1 MKASTPLRVLGFP
14 VRVRAGF
21 GIFMLLIIAL
31 NGIELGLW
39 LAGSIAVFT
48 LLHELGHAVAAR
60 RSGSEAS
67 ISLDFMAGYASFV
80 PTRPLSRRERAA
92 ISAAGP
98 LTQIILGI
106 AVLVA
111 VGVNPFDHDQFAA
124 SYATLAIWWA
134 GPVIGIFN
142 LIPVLPLDGGNIV
155 AEAIDYFVPGR
166 GRSLMGA
173 ISIPITAGAFALML
187 WDPNL
192 RPMAAFAGLLLFL
205 QVQIRAAERAAD
217 RVAFPPSR
225 HPAAVAEDLS
235 WRTGRAHIPHEPFVL
250 SPWWDAHTRLR
261 ESRPGSAESIL
272 EDLRAPA
279 AEHVSWWPPV
289 AASVEQLEQIVAVL
303 PRPLP
308 LPTSTTSA
316 RSALTLLDVLR
327 RTRNFDEAITYG
339 TSLYTVQ
346 PSADVAIEIARCLV
360 LVDQPGLAVT
370 WLHTAARNPDSY
382 DHLRLVIGFLP
393 EFQPLHDRPDFQSL
407 LAVLTPQ
414 D

>member
-1 MKASTPLRVLGFP
+1 MLTKVRLLGFP
-14 VRVRAGF
+14 VKVRAGF

-31 NGIELGLW
+31 NGLELGLW

-48 LLHELGHAVAAR
+48 LAHELGHALAAR
-60 RSGSEAS
+60 RTGSEAS

-80 PTRPLSRRERAA
+80 PSRPLRRRERAL

-98 LTQIILGI
+98 LTQISLGLF
-106 AVLVA
+106 VLVA
-111 VGVNPFDHDQFAA
+111 IGVNPFDHRQFAA
-124 SYATLAIWWA
+124 DYATLAIWWA
-134 GPVIGIFN
+134 GPIIGVFN
-142 LIPVLPLDGGNIV
+142 LIPVLPLDGGNI
-155 AEAIDYFVPGR
+155 ASEAIDYFVPGR

-173 ISIPITAGAFALML
+173 ISIPLTAGAFAIMVL
-187 WDPNL
+187 DPNV
-192 RPMAAFAGLLLFL
+192 RPMAAFAGLLLVL

-250 SPWWDAHTRLR
+250 SPWWDAHTLVVAGN
-261 ESRPGSAESIL
+261 STAAVPVL
-272 EDLRAPA
+272 EDLRNTT
-279 AEHVSWWPPV
+279 AEQKQWWPPV
-289 AASVEQLEQIVAVL
+289 AASVEQLEAVVSRL

-308 LPTSTTSA
+308 LPTSTTPS

-327 RTRNFDEAITYG
+327 RTNHFDDAITYG
-339 TSLYTVQ
+339 TSLYSVQ
-346 PSADVAIEIARCLV
+346 PSADVAIELARCLV
-360 LVDQPGLAVT
+360 HVEQPDLAVK
-370 WLHTAARNPDSY
+370 WLATASRQPTAY

-393 EFQPLHDRPDFQSL
+393 EFQLLNERRDFLDLVAQLS
-407 LAVLTPQ
+407 TE